1 MAAAVLVVVAL
12 CIAVA
17 LSLSGQGQAGASSGD
32 PSDPSGQV
40 QSATAGD
47 GEAGDADGKTS
58 DNATAGDAVANAA
71 ATDGE
76 AEAGEKSAAD
86 ENTGGEGTDGA
97 SSATSPSEA
106 SGAESPDL
114 AGDSQPAPASDV
126 VSVTIAI
133 DAALGGGGYSSF
145 AVTVEKGGSVY
156 DALRATCSAISGS
169 STYVR
174 SINGLAE
181 FQCGPKSGWIYY
193 VDGTKP
199 DYSCGSYILTGG
211 EYILWK
217 YVDDYTNY

>member
-1 MAAAVLVVVAL
+1 MATAALVLVAL
-12 CIAVA
+12 CVVVI
-17 LSLSGQGQAGASSGD
+17 LSLSGQGQAGSSSGD
-32 PSDPSGQV
+32 PSDPSGQA
-40 QSATAGD
+40 QLAKADNTTANTTSNDATNNA
-47 GEAGDADGKTS
+47 AS
-58 DNATAGDAVANAA
+58 NATANAA

-76 AEAGEKSAAD
+76 AEAGAAPAAG
-86 ENTGGEGTDGA
+86 ENTGGEGSDGA
-97 SSATSPSEA
+97 SPATGLSEA
-106 SGAESPDL
+106 SGAESPDP

-133 DAALGGGGYSSF
+133 DATLGGGGYSSF
-145 AVTVEKGGSVY
+145 AVTVEEGGSVY
-156 DALRATCSAISGS
+156 DALRATGSAINGS

-181 FQCGPKSGWIYY
+181 FQCGPKSGWLYY

-199 DYSCGSYILTGG
+199 DHSCGSYILTGG

>member
-12 CIAVA
+12 CVAVA
-17 LSLSGQGQAGASSGD
+17 LSLSGQGQEGASSGD

-47 GEAGDADGKTS
+47 ADGKTS
-58 DNATAGDAVANAA
+58 DNATAGDAAANAA
-71 ATDGE
+71 GDGE
-76 AEAGEKSAAD
+76 AEAGDAPAAD

-97 SSATSPSEA
+97 SSATGPSEA
-106 SGAESPDL
+106 SGAESPDP
-114 AGDSQPAPASDV
+114 AGDSQPVPASDV
-126 VSVTIAI
+126 VSATIAI
-133 DAALGGGGYSSF
+133 DATLGGGGYSSF

-156 DALRATCSAISGS
+156 DALRATGSAISGS

-181 FQCGPKSGWIYY
+181 FQCGPKSGWLYY